1 MGVGDDNTP
10 NGREPRNLTV
20 GVTVV
25 GKRARIPAGVAIGRN
40 CRIDA
45 NVADADFG
53 GAFVPSGGTVTAGR
67 APVGRYAARPG
78 RASEVAVPAGCRT
91 RAVRRHRRRPDR
103 SRQPRGAGES

>member
-10 NGREPRNLTV
+10 NDREPRNLSV

-45 NVADADFG
+45 NVVDADFV
-53 GAFVPSGGTVTAGR
+53 GASVPSGGTVVAGR
-67 APVGRYAARPG
+67 VLVGRHTERLG
-78 RASEVAVPAGCRT
+78 
-91 RAVRRHRRRPDR
+91 
-103 SRQPRGAGES
+103 RGAGVVVPAS